1 MISNLTLLSLAIAK
15 AALYTGIGP
24 AIAIVVLYEVSGM
37 RIVRVGIEKVS
48 ASGQLATRDFPKERE
63 SPTAMTP
70 SDWATSPPRKVR
82 AA

>member
-24 AIAIVVLYEVSGM
+24 ALVIIAICKVSGV
-37 RIVRVGIEKVS
+37 RIVDVGIEKVS
-48 ASGQLATRDFPKERE
+48 ASGQLATRDFPEERE
-63 SPTAMTP
+63 NSLAMTP